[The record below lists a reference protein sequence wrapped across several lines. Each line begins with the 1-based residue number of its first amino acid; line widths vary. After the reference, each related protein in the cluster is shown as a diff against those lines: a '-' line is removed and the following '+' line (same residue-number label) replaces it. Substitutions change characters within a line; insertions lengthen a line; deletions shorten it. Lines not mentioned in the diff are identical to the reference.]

1 MAVISK
7 DAAHSEE
14 MTANDENTLDLILC
28 DGFHP
33 QPNSKG
39 GFRAIR
45 INNRTSAIGPK
56 ARHDIFV
63 IRSSA
68 DEKEKANTV
77 KGVIL

>member
-1 MAVISK
+1 MAVTSK
-7 DAAHSEE
+7 DAMHNEE
-14 MTANDENTLDLILC
+14 MIANEVDILDLILC

-39 GFRAIR
+39 GLRDMR
-45 INNRTSAIGPK
+45 INNRISAIGPK

-63 IRSSA
+63 ISSSA
-68 DEKEKANTV
+68 DESEKANTV

>member
-1 MAVISK
+1 MAVTSK
-7 DAAHSEE
+7 DAMHNEE
-14 MTANDENTLDLILC
+14 MIANEVDILDLILC

-33 QPNSKG
+33 QPSSKG

-56 ARHDIFV
+56 TRHDIFV

-68 DEKEKANTV
+68 DESEKADTV